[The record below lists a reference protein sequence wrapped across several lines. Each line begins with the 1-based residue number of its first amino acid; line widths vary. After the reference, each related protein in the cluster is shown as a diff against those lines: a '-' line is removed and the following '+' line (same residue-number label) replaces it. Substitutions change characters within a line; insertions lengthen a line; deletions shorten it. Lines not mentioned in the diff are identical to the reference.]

1 MNNTSTT
8 MWYDLSSSFNFLEFH
23 HRGSF
28 GGLSLK
34 GFLIEGRWGVADKK
48 TIPLGYRGIDN

>member
-1 MNNTSTT
+1 

-23 HRGSF
+23 RRGPF

-34 GFLIEGRWGVADKK
+34 GFLFEGRWGVADKK
-48 TIPLGYRGIDN
+48 TNPLGYRGIDN

>member
-1 MNNTSTT
+1 
-8 MWYDLSSSFNFLEFH
+8 MWYDLSSSFDFLEFH